1 MSVATVFAPGKLFV
15 IGEYAVLSGARALV
29 AALDAGIIV
38 RAERATRWNLRALDL
53 GVDAALEDAAE
64 DSRAVLLA
72 RAIHAGRG
80 EHRIE
85 TPLAITVEGARP
97 ASRRKYG
104 LGGSAASVVAILG
117 SLASLAGEDL
127 GSKATRERLFAT
139 AFRVHREH
147 QRGRGSGADVAASVY
162 GGWLDYSLA
171 EGGPHI
177 VPTAMPEGIRLAA
190 VWSGVASDT
199 ARAIDAF
206 EPRGAARL
214 RAVLDRFWSALAGGR
229 TEAIGDAIAAY
240 GAVLEEIGRGAEGAR
255 RISELVAAA
264 RAAGFAAKGSGA
276 VGGDSAIAIGFAA
289 ANVGAL
295 HARWR
300 TIGGEPLDVA
310 LDECGVRVVDA
321 RNGGSD
327 A

>member
-1 MSVATVFAPGKLFV
+1 VSIATVFAPGKLFV

-38 RAERATRWNLRALDL
+38 RAERARRWNLKALDL
-53 GVDAALEDAAE
+53 GIDGALDDAAA

-72 RAIHAGRG
+72 RAIYAGRA
-80 EHRIE
+80 EHGID
-85 TPLAITVEGARP
+85 TPLSITVEGARP

-104 LGGSAASVVAILG
+104 LGGSAASVVAVLG
-117 SLASLAGEDL
+117 ALASLVGEDL
-127 GSKATRERLFAT
+127 GSRATRDHLFAT

-162 GGWLDYSLA
+162 GGWLDYSLG
-171 EGGPHI
+171 EGGSHI
-177 VPTAMPEGIRLAA
+177 VPAAMPDEVRLAA

-199 ARAIDAF
+199 VRAIDAF
-206 EPRGAARL
+206 EAVRAARF
-214 RAVLDRFWSALAGGR
+214 RAVLDRFWDGLSSGR
-229 TEAIGDAIAAY
+229 MEAIGEAITAY
-240 GAVLEEIGRGAEGAR
+240 EAVLEEIGGDAEGAR
-255 RISELVAAA
+255 RIRDLVAAA

-276 VGGDSAIAIGFAA
+276 VGGDSAIAIGFGAA
-289 ANVGAL
+289 DVGAL

-300 TIGGEPLDVA
+300 AMGGEPLDVA
-310 LDECGVRVVDA
+310 LDGRGVRALDG